1 MIMYDLVQGTAA
13 SVRVGPALDIVMSGP
28 YWTSDFPDRDG
39 RLTVAFWTVNETGE
53 VCQVFEHTMGA
64 LKSLTA
70 SSEVR
75 YFSLAGV

>member
-1 MIMYDLVQGTAA
+1 MIMYDLMQGTQA
-13 SVRVGPALDIVMSGP
+13 SVSAEPALCIVTSAP
-28 YWTSDFPDRDG
+28 YWASDFPDRDG

-64 LKSLTA
+64 LESLTA

-75 YFSLAGV
+75 YFSPAGV